1 MKSVEIRKEIL
12 KYMHECMIYM
22 NHEGAY
28 ETWIINGVPGCPNE
42 CDFESIAENEEEFYE
57 VVGLWYRLYTKYRK
71 YGMIN

>member
-1 MKSVEIRKEIL
+1 MKSVEIRKEML
-12 KYMHECMIYM
+12 RYMHECMINM

-28 ETWIINGVPGCPNE
+28 TTWIINGVPDCPSE
-42 CDFESIAENEEEFYE
+42 YDFESIAENEEEFYE

>member
-1 MKSVEIRKEIL
+1 
-12 KYMHECMIYM
+12 M
-22 NHEGAY
+22 NHEDAY
-28 ETWIINGVPGCPNE
+28 ETWIINGVPDCPNE

>member
-12 KYMHECMIYM
+12 RYMHECMIYM
-22 NHEGAY
+22 NHEDAY
-28 ETWIINGVPGCPNE
+28 MTWIINGVPDCPSE
-42 CDFESIAENEEEFYE
+42 YDFESIAENEEEFYE